1 MKLVRWNPRI
11 NRMRYYNE
19 FDRLGGWRNTY
30 RGLPLDVTENEDG
43 YVVKATV
50 AGINPEGV
58 DITIEENVLT
68 IKGEYTQE
76 SESEEENYL
85 MRERCAGSFGRSIR
99 FPMDVNADAIDA
111 SYEHGVLTLN
121 VPKVEEVK
129 PKRVAIKVG
138 S

>member
-1 MKLVRWNPRI
+1 M

-19 FDRLGGWRNTY
+19 FDRQGGWRNMV

-50 AGINPEGV
+50 AGINPEDV

-85 MRERCAGSFGRSIR
+85 MRERCTGNFGRSIR

-111 SYEHGVLTLN
+111 SYEHGVLTLD

-138 S
+138 

>member
-1 MKLVRWNPRI
+1 MKIVRWNPQM

-19 FDRLGGWRNTY
+19 LDRLGGWRNMY
-30 RGLPLDVTENEDG
+30 RGLPLDVTEDEDG

-50 AGINPEGV
+50 AGINPDDVE
-58 DITIEENVLT
+58 ITIEENVLT
-68 IKGEYTQE
+68 IKGEYSQE
-76 SESEEENYL
+76 SESEDTNYL

-99 FPMDVNADAIDA
+99 FPVDVNADAVEA
-111 SYEHGVLTLN
+111 SYENGILTLN

-138 S
+138 

>member
-1 MKLVRWNPRI
+1 MKIVRWNPRM

-19 FDRLGGWRNTY
+19 FDRSGGWRNMY

-43 YVVKATV
+43 YIVKATV
-50 AGINPEGV
+50 AGINPEDV

-68 IKGEYTQE
+68 IKGEYAQE
-76 SESEEENYL
+76 SESEDVNYL
-85 MRERCAGSFGRSIR
+85 MRERCAGNFGRSIR

-138 S
+138 